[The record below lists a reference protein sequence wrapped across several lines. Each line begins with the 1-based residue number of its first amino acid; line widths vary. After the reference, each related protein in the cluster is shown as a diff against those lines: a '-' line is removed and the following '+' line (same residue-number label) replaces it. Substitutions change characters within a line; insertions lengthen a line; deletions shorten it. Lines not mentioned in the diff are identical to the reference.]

1 MFTFPHHILMVKKR
15 RHIISMSVH
24 SHIRIDIGI
33 AERGVNAAF
42 IAPQTIDH
50 IAVLRRVCRI
60 SRVDIP
66 VALVD
71 DQRAVII
78 FQLTGKH
85 FPVSIRLLQLF

>member
-1 MFTFPHHILMVKKR
+1 
-15 RHIISMSVH
+15 MSVH
-24 SHIRIDIGI
+24 GHIRIDIGI

-42 IAPQTIDH
+42 ITPQTIDH
-50 IAVLRRVCRI
+50 IAILRRVCRI

-78 FQLTGKH
+78 FQLTCKH